1 VGFLVITDALH
12 YFTAVPI
19 TERFALLA
27 LILAVGIMA
36 QQVLGRTRPTI
47 LPSETDA
54 LRAQLHMMNDRANAA
69 EHDLQRLAQML
80 DALPGP
86 IWRLDEQG
94 DLEWA
99 NRFYHTLS
107 AADLNLLETVAPN
120 SIATLPGP
128 PPQALE
134 IGEGKNE
141 AAAQIYY
148 GLPADRLLN
157 TQAAL
162 HRFVETLTQ
171 TFAHLPI
178 GLAIF
183 DRDRRLSLFNPALS
197 DLLALDPSWLAAR
210 PNFRAVM
217 ERLRASGRMPDRADF
232 QSWLQHLQ
240 SMEETAASTGYQ
252 EAWLLSGGQNLRVT
266 GRPHPDGALAFIFE
280 DMTHLSH
287 VESRHR
293 TEIALNQAILDR
305 MAEAVAVFD
314 TSGALVFANEP
325 FDSLWQIDSAT
336 TLLAPDIHALVARW
350 SALGGAQADWDA
362 LRKHVS
368 GGAERQSGQTL
379 LDVPGQ
385 GAMLCLWATLPD
397 GSALVYFKTPPK
409 PTGWPK
415 LIAPLAQ
422 ALAPGHI
429 LDEGA
434 TAQGDG
440 AEDERAVLRATINQ
454 LIHQSAHQ
462 RDTAKSA
469 EMVG

>member
-1 VGFLVITDALH
+1 MISDVLH
-12 YFTAVPI
+12 YFSTVPI

-27 LILAVGIMA
+27 LILALGIMA
-36 QQVLGRTRPTI
+36 QQVLGRARPTA
-47 LPSETDA
+47 LPIEAEA
-54 LRAQLHMMNDRANAA
+54 LRAQLHMMNDRAKAA
-69 EHDLQRLAQML
+69 EHDLQRIAQML

-86 IWRLDEQG
+86 VWRLDDAG
-94 DLEWA
+94 NLEWA
-99 NRFYHTLS
+99 NRFYRALS
-107 AADLNLLETVAPN
+107 PAELGLLETVAPR

-128 PPQALE
+128 PPQAFE
-134 IGEGKNE
+134 IDQGKDE
-141 AAAQIYY
+141 DAARIYY
-148 GLPADRLLN
+148 GFPADRLLH

-183 DRDRRLSLFNPALS
+183 DRDRRLGLFNPALS
-197 DLLALDPSWLAAR
+197 DLLALDPSWLASR

-217 ERLRASGRMPDRADF
+217 ERLRASARMPDRADF

-252 EAWLLSGGQNLRVT
+252 ETWLLSGGQNLRVT

-280 DMTHLSH
+280 DMTQLSH

-314 TSGALVFANEP
+314 TTGALVFANEP
-325 FDSLWQIDSAT
+325 FDALWQIDSAT

-379 LDVPGQ
+379 LDVPGN

-409 PTGWPK
+409 PAGWPK

-422 ALAPGHI
+422 AIAPGHI
-429 LDEGA
+429 LDEGLQ
-434 TAQGDG
+434 AQGDG
-440 AEDERAVLRATINQ
+440 VEDERAVLRATINQ
-454 LIHQSAHQ
+454 LIHQSALQ
-462 RDTAKSA
+462 RDARKSA
-469 EMVG
+469 EMVD